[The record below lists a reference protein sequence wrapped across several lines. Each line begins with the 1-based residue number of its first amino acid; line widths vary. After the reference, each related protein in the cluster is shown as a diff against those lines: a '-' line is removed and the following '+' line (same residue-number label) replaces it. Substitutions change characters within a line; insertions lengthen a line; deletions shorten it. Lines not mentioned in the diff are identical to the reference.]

1 VAILDAMRDGR
12 RVEVRDPIS
21 SLYPVVS
28 SPRSPYEDRS
38 KFGMGARVS
47 LMAPPISSAGRNP
60 IAEVG
65 TCCHVHKRG
74 N

>member
-1 VAILDAMRDGR
+1 MAVASRFDIRSRA
-12 RVEVRDPIS
+12 
-21 SLYPVVS
+21 YPVVEFPEIPPPS
-28 SPRSPYEDRS
+28 EDRS
-38 KFGMGARVS
+38 KFGVGARVS

-65 TCCHVHKRG
+65 TCCHVHIRG